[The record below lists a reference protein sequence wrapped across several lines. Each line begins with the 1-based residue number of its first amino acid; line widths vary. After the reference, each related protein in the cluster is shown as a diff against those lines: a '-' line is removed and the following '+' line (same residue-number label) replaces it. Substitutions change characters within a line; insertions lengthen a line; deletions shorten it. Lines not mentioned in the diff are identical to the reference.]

1 MAKKL
6 LKIKF
11 VKFEKVLAMQ
21 ILEQEGEFKAST
33 HVRLS
38 YSNPWFESQYIFLI
52 GKQADFDKHVS
63 TMRFNNNE
71 ERDAYL
77 KKVVHWISEE
87 QFTGGMRELK
97 VDEMCEVRDYE
108 DDAWLKRRLVRILP
122 EEYSCRYITN
132 SLEPHKYLG
141 YEYARPIAKRT
152 EPTVEKC
159 GQLVTYTW
167 EEK

>member
-6 LKIKF
+6 KIRF
-11 VKFEKVLAMQ
+11 TKFEKAIAMQ
-21 ILEQEGEFKAST
+21 ILEQEGEFK
-33 HVRLS
+33 
-38 YSNPWFESQYIFLI
+38 ESEHIKLNIFSGLYNDCFFLNFWI
-52 GKQADFDKHVS
+52 SSMHFYTNQ
-63 TMRFNNNE
+63 
-71 ERDAYL
+71 ERDEYL
-77 KKVVHWISEE
+77 NKFIRWISEE
-87 QFTGGMRELK
+87 QFNGGMRELK
-97 VDEMCEVRDYE
+97 VDEMCEVRDNE
-108 DDAWLKRRLVRILP
+108 DDTWLKRRLVRILP

-152 EPTVEKC
+152 EPTVEEC

>member
-6 LKIKF
+6 KIRF
-11 VKFEKVLAMQ
+11 VKFEKALAMQ
-21 ILEQEGEFKAST
+21 ILEQEGEFKSST

-38 YSNPWFESQYIFLI
+38 YSEPWIESKYIYLI
-52 GKQADFDKHVS
+52 GKHVEFDKHVS
-63 TMRFNNNE
+63 TMRFHNNE

-77 KKVVHWISEE
+77 KKVIHWISEE

-122 EEYSCRYITN
+122 EGYSYRYITN
-132 SLEPHKYLG
+132 SLEPHRYLG
-141 YEYARPIAKRT
+141 YEYARPLTKRT
-152 EPTVEKC
+152 EPKID
-159 GQLVTYTW
+159 GDIYTW
-167 EEK
+167 EE

>member
-1 MAKKL
+1 
-6 LKIKF
+6 
-11 VKFEKVLAMQ
+11 MQ

-38 YSNPWFESQYIFLI
+38 YSDPWFESQYIFLI

-87 QFTGGMRELK
+87 QFA
-97 VDEMCEVRDYE
+97 EVS
-108 DDAWLKRRLVRILP
+108 K
-122 EEYSCRYITN
+122 
-132 SLEPHKYLG
+132 
-141 YEYARPIAKRT
+141 
-152 EPTVEKC
+152 
-159 GQLVTYTW
+159 
-167 EEK
+167 

>member
-6 LKIKF
+6 KIRF

-21 ILEQEGEFKAST
+21 ILEQEGEFKDST

-71 ERDAYL
+71 KRDAYL

-97 VDEMCEVRDYE
+97 VDEMCEVRDDE
-108 DDAWLKRRLVRILP
+108 DEDWLKRRLVRILP
-122 EEYSCRYITN
+122 EEYSYRYITN
-132 SLEPHKYLG
+132 SLEPQRYIG
-141 YEYARPIAKRT
+141 YEYARPIVKRT

-167 EEK
+167 EE

>member
-6 LKIKF
+6 KIRF

-38 YSNPWFESQYIFLI
+38 YSEPWIESKYIYLI
-52 GKQADFDKHVS
+52 GKHVEFDKHVS

-87 QFTGGMRELK
+87 QFAMRSGKLK
-97 VDEMCEVRDYE
+97 IGEMCEVS
-108 DDAWLKRRLVRILP
+108 DDGVSWHKYRLLAILP
-122 EEYSCRYITN
+122 DRYEMRFIIENGTL
-132 SLEPHKYLG
+132 SWCTCT
-141 YEYARPIAKRT
+141 YARPIVKRT
-152 EPTVEKC
+152 EPKID
-159 GQLVTYTW
+159 GDIYTW
-167 EEK
+167 EE